1 MSDGKNTEQVQGFF
15 VKLIT
20 CSNTYI
26 GFGGGVIVTLVV
38 VGVLRLFKII

>member
-20 CSNTYI
+20 SSNTYI
-26 GFGGGVIVTLVV
+26 GFGGGAITVYVLARIF
-38 VGVLRLFKII
+38 GV

>member
-20 CSNTYI
+20 NANTYI
-26 GFGGGVIVTLVV
+26 GFGGGLV
-38 VGVLRLFKII
+38 VGVIGGIFLAKIL